1 MSSKNFQND
10 NFKYTKNR
18 TDIYNPAFNN
28 FIKADDNKVNS
39 FINNLDKW
47 VEFISWA
54 RWFPDLWY
62 DLITPQTGG
71 IRLDLDQRVF
81 LRSVARFIS
90 TYGVFPRG
98 YGKTMKEVMAMYHS
112 AIFFP
117 DIEIAMSAQTKE
129 NASAILEDKHRE
141 LIKFYP
147 LLANEIIKASFPKD
161 TAEVLF
167 TSGGRVDILANH
179 QSSKGQRRKRL
190 NIEEAALL
198 NNALFKDVL
207 EPIPNVPRR
216 TIGEGCLISPEE
228 MNGQINFFTTSG
240 FRGTDEWVRSIS
252 MVKEMIELKGKMV
265 LGSDWQLAVHY
276 GRGETKSQI
285 LAKRDD
291 PTTSAI
297 SFAQNYES
305 KWVGATDNALI
316 NINKVMDL
324 RVLTKPELKGDGK
337 SDYIVSMDVARSANE
352 ANNASSIAILKIKR
366 NKKGQVLQI
375 HLVNL
380 INLETGLTFNAQTIE
395 LKKIKILYGAKMV
408 VVDGNTMGSGI
419 IDECLK
425 ESFDP
430 NTGESLGCW
439 NTINTEQEPEL
450 EDAEEILFDL
460 HSQGIN
466 SDIIITFIDVIESR
480 KLQLLEKKQDN
491 NYEINDKDYYKNVM
505 LPHIQTDLFLEEI
518 SNLKLKQL
526 GSGKFTV
533 EQVTKR
539 INKDRYSAVAYGC
552 YFIKM
557 YEDNIEKDR
566 NINLSQY
573 VFYN

>member
-1 MSSKNFQND
+1 
-10 NFKYTKNR
+10 
-18 TDIYNPAFNN
+18 
-28 FIKADDNKVNS
+28 
-39 FINNLDKW
+39 
-47 VEFISWA
+47 
-54 RWFPDLWY
+54 
-62 DLITPQTGG
+62 
-71 IRLDLDQRVF
+71 
-81 LRSVARFIS
+81 
-90 TYGVFPRG
+90 
-98 YGKTMKEVMAMYHS
+98 
-112 AIFFP
+112 
-117 DIEIAMSAQTKE
+117 
-129 NASAILEDKHRE
+129 
-141 LIKFYP
+141 
-147 LLANEIIKASFPKD
+147 
-161 TAEVLF
+161 
-167 TSGGRVDILANH
+167 
-179 QSSKGQRRKRL
+179 
-190 NIEEAALL
+190 
-198 NNALFKDVL
+198 
-207 EPIPNVPRR
+207 
-216 TIGEGCLISPEE
+216 
-228 MNGQINFFTTSG
+228 
-240 FRGTDEWVRSIS
+240 
-252 MVKEMIELKGKMV
+252 
-265 LGSDWQLAVHY
+265 
-276 GRGETKSQI
+276 
-285 LAKRDD
+285 
-291 PTTSAI
+291 
-297 SFAQNYES
+297 
-305 KWVGATDNALI
+305 
-316 NINKVMDL
+316 
-324 RVLTKPELKGDGK
+324 
-337 SDYIVSMDVARSANE
+337 
-352 ANNASSIAILKIKR
+352 
-366 NKKGQVLQI
+366 
-375 HLVNL
+375 
-380 INLETGLTFNAQTIE
+380 
-395 LKKIKILYGAKMV
+395 MV

-430 NTGESLGCW
+430 NTGKSLGCW